1 MPRNA
6 RFTGASADA
15 STSQPP
21 SSSSRA
27 KPSEVAP
34 SFEGRRRLWPRQLI
48 DGDTLAAGRMEG
60 ADRPMGNFEGRLSF
74 PTALAQAADFL
85 AQVRDAE
92 DKDGR
97 IPLDMVREEQQW
109 RRWCQLDGRHPRAH
123 AGDGKSETAAQHV
136 DEIGHIP
143 LDVAARVIDEV
154 QRFERHATSPPR
166 SRCGPRSPR
175 T

>member
-21 SSSSRA
+21 SSSSRTR
-27 KPSEVAP
+27 PSEVAP

-48 DGDTLAAGRMEG
+48 DGDPLAAGRVKG
-60 ADRPMGNFEGRLSF
+60 ADRSVGNFEGRLPF

-85 AQVRDAE
+85 AQVRDAV

-97 IPLDMVREEQQW
+97 IALDMVREEQRSEEHTSELQS
-109 RRWCQLDGRHPRAH
+109 RRDLVCR
-123 AGDGKSETAAQHV
+123 
-136 DEIGHIP
+136 P
-143 LDVAARVIDEV
+143 LLEKKK
-154 QRFERHATSPPR
+154 
-166 SRCGPRSPR
+166 
-175 T
+175 